1 VILFIQLTWIP
12 VSQPLA
18 WTSCWRWATTSR
30 FTIFL
35 IMLSTTWGTT
45 KMDRALSIP
54 WAYLDCVQTW
64 LSLTP
69 TRRMSRGR
77 ILTSFKVCA
86 ILVVLNYLYVIV
98 VMPLF
103 IKLSN
108 FIVKVRWT
116 EPPPVPGFHH
126 RGPWASEGPRWKV
139 GEAPESWL
147 WRLSIVCTNGAC

>member
-1 VILFIQLTWIP
+1 MLNLFVCFVKFVPYLLTGIQSGISDWLVWSCCLISKKKPYFWTHFNRQVSLIIQSTWIP

-35 IMLSTTWGTT
+35 TMLSTIWGTT

-54 WAYLDCVQTW
+54 WACRDCVQTW

-77 ILTSFKVCA
+77 ILTSFKICV
-86 ILVVLNYLYVIV
+86 ILGIINL
-98 VMPLF
+98 
-103 IKLSN
+103 IKMLLCLVYKS
-108 FIVKVRWT
+108 V
-116 EPPPVPGFHH
+116 
-126 RGPWASEGPRWKV
+126 
-139 GEAPESWL
+139 
-147 WRLSIVCTNGAC
+147 